1 MMRLF
6 TAIGASLGIWMA
18 LAIYVF
24 PEIRRTYQK
33 KGTFT
38 DRLLNLWYTMWAFHH
53 IPVVLASWFAVGLIP
68 VNRTVAVAGGLII
81 FIAGLVLL
89 PMGMIEFRSLRR
101 STGQDVSRLITTG
114 IYRWSR
120 NPQFIG
126 WFLMLAGISVAG
138 RSGFALFLTF
148 VFAAVIHWYTV
159 RLAEPY
165 LENLY
170 GEAYRRYKADTPRYI
185 GIPKQPGETSGQAMP
200 GGG

>member
-1 MMRLF
+1 MMMWLF
-6 TAIGASLGIWMA
+6 TAVGASLGIWMA

-24 PEIRRTYQK
+24 PEIRKTYQE

-53 IPVVLASWFAVGLIP
+53 IAVALASWFAVWLIP
-68 VNRTVAVAGGLII
+68 VNKTVAVAGGLII
-81 FIAGLVLL
+81 FIAGVVLL

-126 WFLMLAGISVAG
+126 WFLMLAGIAIAG
-138 RSGFALFLTF
+138 RSGFALFLTV

-165 LENLY
+165 LESIY
-170 GEAYRRYKADTPRYI
+170 GEEYRRYKADTPRYI
-185 GIPKQPGETSGQAMP
+185 GRPKQTGKRSGQVLS
-200 GGG
+200 GG